1 MPRKNARRELVEKEI
16 LGHAIALF
24 AERGFAGTNLQDI
37 ADATGLTRPALY
49 HYVSSKEDLLARLV
63 RQVTDDVADTL
74 LEVAGDASLS
84 ATERLRAVVRGL
96 AQRQLTEPERFR
108 LLIKSEAELPAEL
121 AKAYARGRRRVLK
134 AFVDVIEEGIRADE
148 FRPVDARSAALGV
161 IGMCNWIAWWHRPGK
176 GRSDAAIA
184 DQFADFAV
192 AGLEQPHRR
201 ETGGG
206 DELEQVIGLLRA
218 DLARLE
224 RVVASRDGAA
234 ADDGAPA

>member
-1 MPRKNARRELVEKEI
+1 VPRKNARRELVEKEI

-49 HYVSSKEDLLARLV
+49 HYVSSKEDLLAQLV
-63 RQVTDDVADTL
+63 RQVIDDVADTL
-74 LEVAGDASLS
+74 LEVAGDGSLS

-121 AKAYARGRRRVLK
+121 AKAYTRARRRVLK
-134 AFVDVIEEGIRADE
+134 AFVDVIEAGIRADE

-161 IGMCNWIAWWHRPGK
+161 IGMCNWIAWWHHPGNAK
-176 GRSDAAIA
+176 SDEAIA

-206 DELEQVIGLLRA
+206 DEVEQVIGLLRA